1 MIKWI
6 AAGAG
11 ALVLTVLAAV
21 FGTGSLPGL
30 LFGAAHRLDIKGAAP
45 VVAPAA
51 AGETRGWDAYGGD
64 KGGARW
70 SSLDEITTENVRQLK
85 EAWSVRTGHADVV
98 EHAFRRSAFEA
109 TPILFDDKLT
119 LCTPFN
125 VVLALDPGTGA
136 EIWRFDPQI
145 DLDQKP
151 ANKFICRGVA
161 AWTDAGASAGG
172 LCAKT
177 VFMGTNDARLIALDA
192 PTGQRCL
199 GFGMDGEVRIN
210 PGMDLVWPGEFQITS
225 APAIAGDVVIVGSAI
240 SDNVRVAAPRGTVR
254 AYDARTGALL
264 WTFDPVPREASL
276 AAAQGWPEGVAPVE
290 GHANVWS
297 TMSVDEARGLVFLPT
312 SSPSPDFFGGLRVG
326 DNDYANAVVALEAAS
341 GAVVWSFQT
350 IRHDVWDYDVAVQ
363 PGLYTVTTD
372 EGARDVVAVATKH
385 GFVFVLDRETGEPVL
400 PIKEIETPPTDIR
413 GEVLAKTQ
421 PIPAITPAIVPAG
434 VDPNEAFG
442 LTGFDRGECK
452 AKLKALRDDGL
463 FTPPSLEGT
472 ALTPFTGGGA
482 NWGSHAYDP
491 TRNLLIVPMS
501 NLTHEITLLPS
512 DEFEEAEITRE
523 SADVARMSGA
533 PYSILREVVLSSLGL
548 PCTPPPWGV
557 LAAVDLDTGK
567 LVWRRKVG
575 TTEDLADGLALPIG
589 MPLTG
594 GPAATAGGLIFMGA
608 AYDDYL
614 RAFSTE
620 TGEELWKGRLPA
632 GPQATPMV
640 YEWKGRQYVV
650 IAAGGHGDAGTTMGD
665 HVVAFALPERG

>member
-1 MIKWI
+1 MI
-6 AAGAG
+6 ARFVAGAV
-11 ALVLTVLAAV
+11 ALVLLLGAAV

-30 LFGAAHRLDIKGAAP
+30 LFGSAKRLDIAGVAP
-45 VVAPAA
+45 VVAPTA
-51 AGETRGWDAYGGD
+51 AGDARGWDAYGGNE
-64 KGGARW
+64 GGARW
-70 SSLDEITTENVRQLK
+70 SALDEIRADNVRDLAV
-85 EAWSVRTGHADVV
+85 AWSVRTGHADVP
-98 EHAFRRSAFEA
+98 EHALKRSAFEA
-109 TPILFDDKLT
+109 TPILFDDKLI

-125 VVLALDPGTGA
+125 QVLALDPGTG
-136 EIWRFDPQI
+136 EELWRFDAAI
-145 DLDQKP
+145 SLDQRP
-151 ANKFICRGVA
+151 ANKFVCRGVS
-161 AWTDAGASAGG
+161 AWEDAGAAGP
-172 LCAKT
+172 CAKT

-192 PTGQRCL
+192 RTGERCL
-199 GFGMDGEVRIN
+199 GFGEDGEVRID
-210 PGMDLVWPGEFQITS
+210 PGMDLIWPGEFQITS
-225 APAIAGDVVIVGSAI
+225 PPAVAGDVVIVGSAI

-297 TMSVDEARGLVFLPT
+297 TMSVDEERGLVFLPT

-326 DNDYANAVVALEAAS
+326 NNEFANAVVALEAAS

-385 GFVFVLDRETGEPVL
+385 GFVFVLDRETGAPVL
-400 PIKEIETPPTDIR
+400 PIKEVETPPTDIP
-413 GEVLAKTQ
+413 GEVLAPTQ

-434 VDPNEAFG
+434 VDPDTAFG
-442 LTGFDRGECK
+442 LTGFDRGECR
-452 AKLKALRDDGL
+452 ARLKALRDDGL

-501 NLTHEITLLPS
+501 NLTHEIKLVPAADYADV
-512 DEFEEAEITRE
+512 DETRE
-523 SADVARMSGA
+523 SADVAPQRGA
-533 PYSILREVVLSSLGL
+533 PYAVLREVVLSRLGL

-557 LAAVDLDTGK
+557 LAAVDLATGD

-575 TTEDLADGLALPIG
+575 TTEDLADGISIPLG
-589 MPLTG
+589 TPLTG
-594 GPAATAGGLIFMGA
+594 GPAATAGGLVFMGA

-632 GPQATPMV
+632 GGQATPMV
-640 YEWKGRQYVV
+640 YEWEGRQYVV
-650 IAAGGHGDAGTTMGD
+650 IAAGGHADAGTTLGD
-665 HVVAFALPERG
+665 HIVAFALK